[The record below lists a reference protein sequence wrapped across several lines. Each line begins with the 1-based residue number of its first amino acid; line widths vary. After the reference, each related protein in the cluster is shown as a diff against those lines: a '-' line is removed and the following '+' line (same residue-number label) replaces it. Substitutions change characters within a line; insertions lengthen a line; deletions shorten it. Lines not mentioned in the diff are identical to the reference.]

1 MDFSSAVT
9 LNLEEE
15 VNTTGAKKTT
25 EGRSETSLKGGTKLV
40 VSTKKKERKCSRET
54 TCCAAK
60 HLPVD
65 YFSTLIQPNTSY

>member
-40 VSTKKKERKCSRET
+40 VSTKKKKRESVHVKQH
-54 TCCAAK
+54 A
-60 HLPVD
+60 V
-65 YFSTLIQPNTSY
+65 QPNIYLLTILVP